1 MSPRVGMRINIVAFC
16 AVGLAAVPMIPAS
29 IDAAPPGAAKAD
41 TDPASTQKAVPPL
54 VQSFDKAEEVK
65 YPWGWIRWLMSSKIH
80 PESEM
85 TFGIVHVNANVENPA
100 HVHPN
105 CEEHLHVLSGS
116 CEHRVG
122 DKWFTLEKGD
132 TIRIPTGVPHQARTL
147 KEPLL
152 AVIVYSAGERQFE
165 PVEKEKKEYAPANR

>member
-1 MSPRVGMRINIVAFC
+1 MSTLTKRRICVAALCIVC
-16 AVGLAAVPMIPAS
+16 LAVVPMILSATA
-29 IDAAPPGAAKAD
+29 AAPPAAAK
-41 TDPASTQKAVPPL
+41 PAASPACTTETTAAL
-54 VQSFDKAEEVK
+54 VQSFDKAEELK
-65 YPWGWIRWLMSSKIH
+65 YSWGWIRWLMNSKIH

-85 TFGIVHVNANVENPA
+85 TFGIVHVNANVQNPA

-122 DKWFTLEKGD
+122 KKWFTLKKGD

-147 KEPLL
+147 KEPMV

-165 PVEKEKKEYAPANR
+165 LVEEGDGEKE

>member
-1 MSPRVGMRINIVAFC
+1 MSTLARMRIYVAALC
-16 AVGLAAVPMIPAS
+16 IVGLAVVPMIPS
-29 IDAAPPGAAKAD
+29 PTHAAPAKPAAS
-41 TDPASTQKAVPPL
+41 PAPNPETTPAL
-54 VQSFDKAEEVK
+54 VQSFDKAEELK
-65 YPWGWIRWLMSSKIH
+65 FSWGWIRWLMSSKIH

-85 TFGIVHVNANVENPA
+85 TFGLVHVNANVENPA

-122 DKWFTLEKGD
+122 KKWFTLKKGD

-147 KEPLL
+147 KEPML

-165 PVEKEKKEYAPANR
+165 LVEEGEKE

>member
-1 MSPRVGMRINIVAFC
+1 MFSPRKALMSLSILFA
-16 AVGLAAVPMIPAS
+16 AVLIAAGLAPIAGFATAADAQKPAPAP
-29 IDAAPPGAAKAD
+29 AAEAKLIA
-41 TDPASTQKAVPPL
+41 PL

-65 YPWGWIRWLMSSKIH
+65 YPWGWIRWLMSSKVN

-85 TFGIVHVNANVENPA
+85 TFGIVRVNPNVVNPA

-122 DKWFTLEKGD
+122 KKWFTLKKGD
-132 TIRIPTGVPHQARTL
+132 TIRIPTGVAHQARTL

-152 AVIVYSAGERQFE
+152 AVIVYSSGERQFE
-165 PVEKEKKEYAPANR
+165 LAEEGEKE

>member
-1 MSPRVGMRINIVAFC
+1 MFAPRKALMPLPILF
-16 AVGLAAVPMIPAS
+16 AAVLIAGMLAPSAGGTMAADAQKPA
-29 IDAAPPGAAKAD
+29 AAEAKLIA
-41 TDPASTQKAVPPL
+41 PL
-54 VQSFDKAEEVK
+54 VQSFDKAEEIK
-65 YPWGWIRWLMSSKIH
+65 YPWGWIRWLMSSKIN

-85 TFGIVHVNANVENPA
+85 TFGIVRVNPNVVNPA

-122 DKWFTLEKGD
+122 KKWFTLKKGD

-152 AVIVYSAGERQFE
+152 AVIVYSSGDRQFE
-165 PVEKEKKEYAPANR
+165 LAEEGEKE